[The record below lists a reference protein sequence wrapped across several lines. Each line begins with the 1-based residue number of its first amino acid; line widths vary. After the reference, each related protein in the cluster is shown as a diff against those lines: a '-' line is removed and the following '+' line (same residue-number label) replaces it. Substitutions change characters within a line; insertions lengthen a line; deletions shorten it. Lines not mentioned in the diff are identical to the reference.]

1 MKIYE
6 CKFKGENIIDD
17 EIYVEN
23 MLVKLKW

>member
-6 CKFKGENIIDD
+6 CKFKCENIIDD
-17 EIYVEN
+17 VIYVEN